1 MQGGGPPS
9 SLQPPSR
16 LPSPLLSKPS
26 PSARHNIHTSPQT
39 CGVVITNNPKEC
51 ELLSTLPVLR
61 NQWTCCQ
68 KAPFKMWTVIEQI
81 NAVYGNTHVCPSHS
95 SAKQDGYFPCGRKSE
110 LTRWRAPFVEET
122 EGPASEMNEQVS
134 IQRGI
139 STQSHYWEKPLY
151 ESPALGTWEAISSL
165 PNEHD
170 PIGDK
175 NIHMSHWTDN

>member
-1 MQGGGPPS
+1 M
-9 SLQPPSR
+9 
-16 LPSPLLSKPS
+16 
-26 PSARHNIHTSPQT
+26 
-39 CGVVITNNPKEC
+39 
-51 ELLSTLPVLR
+51 
-61 NQWTCCQ
+61 
-68 KAPFKMWTVIEQI
+68 
-81 NAVYGNTHVCPSHS
+81 
-95 SAKQDGYFPCGRKSE
+95 
-110 LTRWRAPFVEET
+110 EET

-175 NIHMSHWTDN
+175 NIHMSHYLAAPLRVLFNNVSIFKVLLLLGGPWHVCRC